1 MDKDGG
7 SINWVPF
14 WLAASTS
21 NKFCTMPPGSWNLAV
36 VGKCSKVGGRSLW
49 LCSPSIEFG
58 GLTRR
63 LSFDSGPLSSL
74 IVDFDG
80 LAGRLFVDSGPLPSP
95 RVEVGENC
103 GGSTKQ
109 VSFDS
114 GSLSSTGNVGE
125 RH

>member
-1 MDKDGG
+1 M
-7 SINWVPF
+7 SFPRLV
-14 WLAASTS
+14 
-21 NKFCTMPPGSWNLAV
+21 
-36 VGKCSKVGGRSLW
+36 
-49 LCSPSIEFG
+49 FG

-95 RVEVGENC
+95 RVEVGEDC
-103 GGSTKQ
+103 GGSTRQ

-114 GSLSSTGNVGE
+114 GSLSSTGSVGE